1 MMTPEEN
8 VRITRVGPGA
18 PAGELLRRYWQPVA
32 AAGELSEEKPIKK
45 VRVLGE
51 DLVLYRDLSG
61 CYGLVAERCSHRH
74 ASLAYGSVDEEGIR
88 CPYHGWKYDACGKCL
103 EQPAEPEGSTL
114 KDEIQHTAYPVERL
128 GGLVFAYLGP
138 APAPHIPRWDVLAW
152 EHGKR
157 WVQIHT
163 RLNCSW
169 LQTMENSVD
178 PSHLYWLHGRSA
190 HLAKMVPH
198 YEEKHEFIQFDYGIM
213 KRRTT
218 PATEPGGKPQVDQH
232 PLVFPNTLRHVLKDK
247 KCGRIRHNLQFRLP
261 VDDTHTQVYV
271 VYFEPAEGE
280 EGERSPADGIAPIE
294 YFNLKNDDGSYNM
307 DIVLC
312 QDAMAWE
319 TQGPVLDRS
328 QEILGV
334 SDMGVVKYR
343 RLLQEQIKIVE
354 DGGTPMGVVPDQDRD
369 QVIEFDVINERI
381 GVMTPK
387 RKEAVK
393 VS

>member
-1 MMTPEEN
+1 MMTPEDN
-8 VRITRVGPGA
+8 IRITRVGPGT
-18 PAGELLRRYWQPVA
+18 PGGEMLRRYWQPIS
-32 AAGELSEEKPIKK
+32 AAGELSEEEPIKR

-51 DLVLYRDLSG
+51 NLVLYRDLSG
-61 CYGLVAERCSHRH
+61 GYGLVAERCPHRH
-74 ASLAYGSVDEEGIR
+74 ASLAYGTVDADGIR
-88 CPYHGWKYDACGKCL
+88 CPYHGWKFDACGKCL
-103 EQPAEPEGSTL
+103 EQPAEPEGSKL

-128 GGLVFAYLGP
+128 GGLLFAYLGP
-138 APAPHIPRWDVLAW
+138 APAPSIPRWDVLAW

-163 RLNCSW
+163 LLNCSW
-169 LQTMENSVD
+169 LQAMENSVD
-178 PSHLYWLHGRSA
+178 PSHLYWLHGKSA
-190 HLAKMVPH
+190 HLAKMMPQ
-198 YEEKHEFIQFDYGIM
+198 YEEEHEFIQFDYGIM

-218 PATEPGGKPQVDQH
+218 PASEPGGKPQVDQH

-247 KCGRIRHNLQFRLP
+247 KGGKIRHNLQFRMP
-261 VDDTHTQVYV
+261 VDDTHTQIYM

-280 EGERSPADGIAPIE
+280 HSPADGIAPIE
-294 YFNLKNDDGSYNM
+294 YFNLKGEDGSYIM

-334 SDMGVVKYR
+334 SDMGIVKYR
-343 RLLQEQIKIVE
+343 RLLMDQIKIVE
-354 DGGTPMGVVPDQDRD
+354 DGGTPLGVVPDKDRD
-369 QVIEFDVINERI
+369 RVIEFDVINERI
-381 GVMTPK
+381 GLATPE
-387 RKEAVK
+387 RQEAET